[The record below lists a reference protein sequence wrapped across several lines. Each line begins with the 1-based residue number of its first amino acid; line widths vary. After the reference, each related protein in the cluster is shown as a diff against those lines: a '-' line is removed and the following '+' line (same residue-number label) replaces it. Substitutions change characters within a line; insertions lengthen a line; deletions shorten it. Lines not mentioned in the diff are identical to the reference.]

1 MPEVQ
6 RHGFSWEK
14 DLLHNV
20 YGVTPE
26 EIKTIKYT
34 EKNDIPRHLNR
45 LTNAH
50 LSVKTSGTPNAVC
63 MADCLRVFDSVS
75 SGEPYHL
82 VVVHYK
88 QNDET
93 NTKRLVAI
101 NEIDLTNSKEM
112 LFGSLTREQIVSLRD
127 AVREVPQ
134 KRSPNPDE
142 YAKMYGIR
150 NTLQPLSKAMHL
162 DIKCNSQQSRLQC
175 SFNHFQAFLE
185 EHPERI
191 LTKSTS
197 AEFRGKR
204 IQEEIPSGRRV
215 FARRAAAVEQ

>member
-93 NTKRLVAI
+93 KTKRLI
-101 NEIDLTNSKEM
+101 TITEIDLTNSKDL
-112 LFGSLTREQIVSLRD
+112 LFGSLSREQIEQLRT

-134 KRSPNPDE
+134 KRSPSAEE
-142 YAKMYGIR
+142 YKKMYDLR
-150 NTLQPLSKAMHL
+150 NSLQPLSKAIHL

-175 SFNHFQAFLE
+175 SFNHFQSFLE

-197 AEFRGKR
+197 AEFRGKQ
-204 IQEEIPSGRRV
+204 IQEEIASGRRV
-215 FARRAAAVEQ
+215 FAKKTEAV